1 MKDKSPLQVDIGGP
15 RVEPQTSI
23 LQLAKAY
30 FLTNLRV
37 GRQTFHPAPPHMVVI
52 VAEEILKI
60 LYPIRRLDK
69 GQVLVVNISGNSQ
82 VTAKASVLPQFLK
95 HLRGI
100 LVCLLYALT
109 YIYEVGIC
117 FSVRTHIYVYYF

>member
-1 MKDKSPLQVDIGGP
+1 MKDKSPLQVDIRGP
-15 RVEPQTSI
+15 RMDLQTSVS
-23 LQLAKAY
+23 QLAKAPL
-30 FLTNLRV
+30 LTNLRV
-37 GRQTFHPAPPHMVVI
+37 GRQTFHPAPPHTVAI

-69 GQVLVVNISGNSQ
+69 GQVLVVSINGNSQ

-109 YIYEVGIC
+109 YMYELGIC
-117 FSVRTHIYVYYF
+117 FSVRTHIRIYYF